1 MHNRTG
7 HAEDY
12 KQEPRTDTRRLIQFP
27 EFPQN
32 ATLTVY
38 TANVLH
44 PPPLLTSIYRDIQK
58 VNRLDAQCLD
68 LMSAESFTSS
78 PFTLTF
84 SDFYSQISS
93 DIFSSVPG
101 FNSNP
106 SCMNPATFN
115 LSSRRHHHKV

>member
-12 KQEPRTDTRRLIQFP
+12 KQEPRTDTRRLLHFP
-27 EFPQN
+27 EFPTKCNTDCLQQ
-32 ATLTVY
+32 
-38 TANVLH
+38 NVLQQ
-44 PPPLLTSIYRDIQK
+44 PPQPPLLLTSIYRDIQK

-78 PFTLTF
+78 PVKLTF
-84 SDFYSQISS
+84 SDFFSQISS

-101 FNSNP
+101 FY
-106 SCMNPATFN
+106 
-115 LSSRRHHHKV
+115 

>member
-12 KQEPRTDTRRLIQFP
+12 KQEPRTDTRRLIQLP
-27 EFPQN
+27 ELPQN

-38 TANVLH
+38 SKRSAP

-68 LMSAESFTSS
+68 L
-78 PFTLTF
+78 LLF
-84 SDFYSQISS
+84 S
-93 DIFSSVPG
+93 
-101 FNSNP
+101 
-106 SCMNPATFN
+106 
-115 LSSRRHHHKV
+115 H